1 MSFITR
7 FPHALAV
14 CFVLALLATT
24 AGAQTISMRP
34 RSVAGETQATTT
46 TDLYG
51 DARLEN
57 DLVVVSPAEDA
68 EEESEAVS
76 SATLQRGP
84 LRLGQTESL
93 MLAAIEDRLGIPYR
107 MGSEGPNRYD
117 CSGFVWSVFQTA
129 GITFERSSARTFWSQ
144 FEPVDGDE
152 RFKFGT
158 LVFFNN
164 LRHVG
169 IVADANGFYHASS
182 SKGIVYSSFG
192 EYWTKRIS
200 GFRRVRLSPSQ
211 SLLASSGR

>member
-1 MSFITR
+1 MSFIRR
-7 FPHALAV
+7 FPHALSV

-24 AGAQTISMRP
+24 ASAQTTSLRP
-34 RSVAGETQATTT
+34 RSVARETQATTT
-46 TDLYG
+46 TEMNG
-51 DARLEN
+51 GARLEN
-57 DLVVVSPAEDA
+57 DLVVVSTA
-68 EEESEAVS
+68 EESEEEPEAVS
-76 SATLQRGP
+76 NPTPRRGP
-84 LRLGQTESL
+84 LSLGQTESL

-107 MGSEGPNRYD
+107 MGTEGPNRYD

-164 LRHVG
+164 LGHVG

-192 EYWTKRIS
+192 EYWTKRIT

-211 SLLASSGR
+211 PLLASSGR